1 MSDNFHDLN
10 DEEFE
15 QDQLVIDVD
24 LLKTQMSTVNT
35 NVSNLSSQM
44 AGSTSSGLKSL
55 TESNDADITSIQTKT
70 NLITINESVDLDE
83 YDTISTK
90 VGYLTVTSNKNLD
103 LLANSIV
110 NNSTNISSVMAENIQ
125 QGTDIDNIEAKTDFL
140 TIDAN
145 TFKYGNLLVGEQ
157 SPNQLILQHADINSG
172 NISTTDYSMRVTS
185 NGELRLNVPSG
196 QDYEFRVNNVFQY
209 NNTQIKN
216 LVDNISITQNVDLD
230 TIESDVT
237 GIKNN
242 SLASTLKTA
251 VDANT
256 AKVSSQWTTNG
267 SKIHFDDNVGIKNT
281 NPNTNLEIGDG
292 TSNIQIRMNGPN
304 GQANSSELI
313 FSDGYTTGTPA
324 YYQGATIRFNSQ
336 GNRLSFLTDQGND
349 NTPEEA
355 MAIVRNTSPFVN
367 IFNGLNLVNC
377 SFLPL
382 TNYVYGR
389 RLHLNTS
396 PVQSGDL
403 LDLTTS
409 WTRIRYRNIL
419 ANNISYPESTGILT
433 VPLTYLYHVTGR
445 IVVRLTTS
453 GSERYA
459 GLRLRNITD
468 SQTMLQSHNHVS
480 YHDSSVFSYS
490 IISIDGVARLET
502 SKNYAFEVTSL
513 NNGTCAIV
521 NNPAYDNSLIIKSVV
536 LENSTTI
543 PSDWGTA

>member
-1 MSDNFHDLN
+1 MSSFQKLN
-10 DEEFE
+10 DEEIE
-15 QDQLVIDVD
+15 QSEMKNKLDLITIVDTINLDAYASNVVANNNKLLGNTPSGLKTLIESNDTDITNIKNKTDHITITQDVD
-24 LLKTQMSTVNT
+24 LDAVESLASSNQFVINAFGVTQ
-35 NVSNLSSQM
+35 
-44 AGSTSSGLKSL
+44 AG
-55 TESNDADITSIQTKT
+55 I
-70 NLITINESVDLDE
+70 
-83 YDTISTK
+83 
-90 VGYLTVTSNKNLD
+90 
-103 LLANSIV
+103 
-110 NNSTNISSVMAENIQ
+110 M
-125 QGTDIDNIEAKTDFL
+125 
-140 TIDAN
+140 
-145 TFKYGNLLVGEQ
+145 
-157 SPNQLILQHADINSG
+157 
-172 NISTTDYSMRVTS
+172 
-185 NGELRLNVPSG
+185 
-196 QDYEFRVNNVFQY
+196 
-209 NNTQIKN
+209 NNTQ
-216 LVDNISITQNVDLD
+216 
-230 TIESDVT
+230 
-237 GIKNN
+237 
-242 SLASTLKTA
+242 ASTLKTT

-256 AKVSSQWTTNG
+256 AKVGITTQQANDITTNNSKVSSQWTTNG
-267 SKIHFDDNVGIKNT
+267 SKVHFDDNVGIKNT

-304 GQANSSELI
+304 GQGNSSEII

-324 YYQGATIRFNSQ
+324 YYQGATIRFSSQ
-336 GNRLSFLTDQGND
+336 GNKLSFLTDQGND
-349 NTPEEA
+349 NAPEEA

-367 IFNGLNLVNC
+367 IFNNLNLVNC